1 MARNKKF
8 DKSEV
13 VKDAMLLFWEKGFYQ
28 TSVQDL
34 VQEIGIN
41 RASLYDTYHDKE
53 GLFKESFEFY
63 KESVRNNIEEIFSK
77 HTTIKAGFNEFIE
90 YLLTDLLVDQYGCLI
105 SNSYSELLPAKNQ
118 DLEAVLENTRKMWSK
133 IIISLLEKAKVQNE
147 LIDSNLNLKYAADSI
162 YINIVGTAM
171 LSKTKIENKKLKYN
185 LELMRDKVLFK

>member
-90 YLLTDLLVDQYGCLI
+90 YLLNDLLVDQYGCLI

-133 IIISLLEKAKVQNE
+133 IITSLLEKAKVQNE

-171 LSKTKIENKKLKYN
+171 LSKTKIENKKLKHN
-185 LELMRDKVLFK
+185 LELIRDKVLFK